1 MAEIDKKFITGIF
14 ELLHAHDNNNINQTD
29 TKKGLEAMRAKAY
42 QEVQPRMLNQKQAE
56 AYTGMGRNSL
66 VEFARKIGARRK
78 IGRMVL
84 YDRTVIDAGLDALP
98 EESAEVTAI

>member
-1 MAEIDKKFITGIF
+1 
-14 ELLHAHDNNNINQTD
+14 
-29 TKKGLEAMRAKAY
+29 MRAKAY
-42 QEVQPRMLNQKQAE
+42 QEIQPRMLNQKQAE

-66 VEFARKIGARRK
+66 IEFSKRIGARRK

-98 EESAEVTAI
+98 NETVYSKE